1 MLDRLNAIIESNI
14 FVHILLILLLIVII
28 FPVYYSFIVSSSER
42 VEVYERPPTFTPGDQ
57 LATNFYRVWHGTD
70 LPRALFN
77 STVFSLSVTFGK
89 LIISLM
95 TAYAIVFFDFKL
107 AAPVFFLTLFTLMM
121 PVPVRLMSTYEVVSS
136 LGMIDTYQG
145 LILPMIASATGTFLF
160 RQIFKTI
167 PNELAEATVIDGG
180 GPLQF
185 LFHVLLPLVKTN
197 AAALFVILFIWTW
210 NQYLWPLLITT
221 SSEMRV
227 VQLGIEGLI
236 PGGGQLPDWTLIMP
250 YVVSAMVPPLVV
262 ILGLQRY
269 FVKGLIEP
277 NK

>member
-1 MLDRLNAIIESNI
+1 MLDRINKIIESNI
-14 FVHILLILLLIVII
+14 FVHILLILLLIIVI
-28 FPVYYSFIVSSSER
+28 FPVYYAFVVSSSTR
-42 VEVYERPPTFTPGDQ
+42 VEVFSRPPTLLPGGN
-57 LATNFYRVWHGTD
+57 LLFNFYRTWTQTN
-70 LPRALFN
+70 LPRAMYN
-77 STVFSLSVTFGK
+77 STIFSLTVSLGK
-89 LIISLM
+89 LAISLL
-95 TAYAIVFFDFKL
+95 TAYAIVFFKFKL

-121 PVPVRLMSTYEVVSS
+121 PIPVRLMSTYEVVSS
-136 LGMIDTYQG
+136 IGWIDTYQG
-145 LILPMIASATGTFLF
+145 LIIPMIASATGTFLF

-180 GPLQF
+180 GPFAF
-185 LFHVLLPLVKTN
+185 LFHVLIPLVKTN
-197 AAALFVILFIWTW
+197 AAALFVILFIWSW

-221 SSEMRV
+221 SGEMQV

-250 YVVSAMVPPLVV
+250 YVIAAMLPPLAV